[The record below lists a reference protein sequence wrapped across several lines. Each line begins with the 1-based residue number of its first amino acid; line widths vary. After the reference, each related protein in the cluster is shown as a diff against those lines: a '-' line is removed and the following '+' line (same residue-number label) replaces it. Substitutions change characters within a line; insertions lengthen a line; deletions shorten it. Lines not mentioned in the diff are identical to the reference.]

1 MNEGFVWAA
10 MIARNNAKAAER
22 QRVNER
28 RMWLRIIA
36 TVVTLLVGILLSIVL
51 EVTGLVS
58 GVVAAIA
65 IALAFGGLCF
75 TAGLVVGKIGKW
87 WCA

>member
-22 QRVNER
+22 QRANER

-36 TVVTLLVGILLSIVL
+36 TVAALLIGILLSIVL
-51 EVTGLVS
+51 DVTGLVS
-58 GVVAAIA
+58 GVVAVIA

-75 TAGLVVGKIGKW
+75 TAGLVVGKVGKT
-87 WCA
+87 